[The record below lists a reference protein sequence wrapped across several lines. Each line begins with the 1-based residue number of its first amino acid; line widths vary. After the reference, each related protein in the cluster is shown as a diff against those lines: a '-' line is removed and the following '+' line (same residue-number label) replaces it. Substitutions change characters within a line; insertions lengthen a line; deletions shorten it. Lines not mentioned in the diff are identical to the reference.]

1 MRARPLFVAL
11 LALVAFGPA
20 RGVGAKEDLA
30 SWVSGDVGLCLQL
43 RDLAGHARRFTAGP
57 LARRLKA
64 FPPVADA
71 LKQYRPWLAVVAAE
85 VERRSG
91 AKVDE
96 IFSKLLGRHVLFAV
110 WPPTGGADKGA
121 ALLLVDAEDSELL
134 SGSLERLVA
143 ARRQAGRWVGRRT
156 LTVADASYDIDVIQP
171 DDRHAEFYLLSVD
184 SVGIIATSESLL
196 ANVLSRRAGA
206 AEVERPPLSS
216 LPGYQTGAAQV
227 SDRAVARLFIN
238 ARSWDAALT
247 ADLRAKQPGSEEA
260 RSQQFVVDVCG
271 AMDYVVAGLEIEP
284 RLAVDLAWKWNT
296 AALPEPARLA
306 AGGLSGGSGFI
317 DRIPVD
323 ALLAVAGR
331 VDMVPLVRH
340 LIAAQWQASAVKNGP
355 RARAGLETIWGWAL
369 APGWGPDFAAYCTR
383 TPSSAPAAWPLST
396 VIAIESRPLVA
407 GGQPLANMIE
417 PWISAF
423 ISAAVEEANTHA
435 GRAIAS
441 VESLTA
447 GELGLKLVTGLVP
460 GQPRLALA
468 YAVTGNCFWL
478 ATSAADLRRGVGLS
492 GTEALV
498 QSPAFR
504 EQLGKLDRPSDLVYV
519 DLSRW
524 RELLAAGPEAV
535 AFLWE
540 GQSLDAPA
548 KAGQYQTLLAIS
560 RLADRALFAAQIDE
574 SGVSLSFSLAAE
586 DNGSEK

>member
-1 MRARPLFVAL
+1 MRARPLIVAL

-20 RGVGAKEDLA
+20 RGAGAREELA
-30 SWVSGDVGLCLQL
+30 SWVPGDVGLCLQF
-43 RDLAGHARRFTAGP
+43 RDLASHARRFTAGP
-57 LARRLKA
+57 LARRLRE

-71 LKQYRPWLAVVAAE
+71 LKQYRPWLTIVAAE

-91 AKVDE
+91 AKVDD
-96 IFSKLLGRHVLFAV
+96 IFSMLLGRHVLFAV
-110 WPPTGGADKGA
+110 WPPAGGADKGA
-121 ALLLVDAEDSELL
+121 ALLLIDAEDSELL
-134 SGSLERLVA
+134 ARSLERLVA

-156 LTVADASYDIDVIQP
+156 LTVADASYDIDVIEP
-171 DDRHAEFYLLSVD
+171 DDRHAEFYLLSID

-196 ANVLSRRAGA
+196 ADVLSRRAGA
-206 AEVERPPLSS
+206 LESESPPLSS
-216 LPGYQTGAAQV
+216 LAGYRAGAAQV

-238 ARSWDAALT
+238 PRSWDAALK
-247 ADLRAKQPGSEEA
+247 ADLRAKRPGSEEA

-284 RLAVDLAWKWNT
+284 RLAIDLAWKWNT

-306 AGGLSGGSGFI
+306 VGGLSGASVFI

-323 ALLAVAGR
+323 ALLAVVGR
-331 VDMVPLVRH
+331 VDVVPLARH
-340 LIAAQWQASAVKNGP
+340 MIAAQWQASAAKNGP
-355 RARAGLETIWGWAL
+355 TARAGLETIWGWAL

-383 TPSSAPAAWPLST
+383 PPSSASAAWPLAP

-407 GGQPLANMIE
+407 GGQPLASMIE

-423 ISAAVEEANTHA
+423 VSAAVEEANTHA
-435 GRAIAS
+435 GRAIAR

-447 GELGLKLVTGLVP
+447 GELGMKLVTGLVP

-478 ATSAADLRRGVGLS
+478 ATSAAELRRGVGLS

-504 EQLGKLDRPSDLVYV
+504 AQLGQLDRPSDLVYI
-519 DLSRW
+519 DLARW
-524 RELLAAGPEAV
+524 RELLAGGADAV
-535 AFLWE
+535 AFMWE
-540 GQSLDAPA
+540 GQSFDAPA
-548 KAGQYQTLLAIS
+548 KAGHYQTLLAIS

-574 SGVSLSFSLAAE
+574 SGVSLSFSLAA
-586 DNGSEK
+586 DDDGTEK